1 MELYKMLQ
9 LLNDKDNRLGGV
21 EQVTFKLGSRTL
33 TLNHRELSTD
43 GKAVTIYLQ
52 VENKEPPS
60 GVHPTFKVD
69 KSTRKTQK
77 QAIKEWLLSGKTITP
92 LEALEHF
99 GCFRLGAQI
108 FNLKKEGMNIDKD
121 NSVDEQTG
129 KRYATYFLKK

>member
-60 GVHPTFKVD
+60 D
-69 KSTRKTQK
+69 
-77 QAIKEWLLSGKTITP
+77 
-92 LEALEHF
+92 
-99 GCFRLGAQI
+99 
-108 FNLKKEGMNIDKD
+108 
-121 NSVDEQTG
+121 
-129 KRYATYFLKK
+129 

>member
-1 MELYKMLQ
+1 MELYEMMK
-9 LLNDKDNRLGGV
+9 LLEGKNGRFGEVPKITL
-21 EQVTFKLGSRTL
+21 KLGSRTL
-33 TLNHRELSTD
+33 TVNHKELSAD
-43 GKAVTIYLQ
+43 GKSVTIFLQ
-52 VENKEPPS
+52 AESKEPPS
-60 GVHPTFKVD
+60 GIQPSWHIN
-69 KSTRKTQK
+69 KSTKKTQK

-108 FNLKKEGMNIDKD
+108 FNLKKEGMAIDKD